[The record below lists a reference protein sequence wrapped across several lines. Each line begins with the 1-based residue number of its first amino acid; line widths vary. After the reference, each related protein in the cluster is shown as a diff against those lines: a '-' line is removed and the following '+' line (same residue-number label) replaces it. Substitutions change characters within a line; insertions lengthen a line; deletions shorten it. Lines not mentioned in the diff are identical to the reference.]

1 MTDSLS
7 GKVALVTG
15 GASGIGLACAKLFAR
30 RGAKVAIA
38 DVDEALGA
46 KAVREVEAGGGTAL
60 FAKTDV
66 SQASD
71 VSAVVEKAATR
82 FGRLDCAVN
91 NAGIQGALMPTAEC
105 DDANWHAVIAV
116 NLTGVFLCMKHE
128 INSMLPHGGGAIV
141 NVSSNFGLVGSI
153 GMPAYSAA
161 KHGVIGLSKTAALE
175 YATKGV
181 RVNAVCPG
189 PIDTPMVDKI
199 IRAQKEK
206 GDQLLASV
214 KSRLPMGR
222 LGRPE
227 EVAEAIV
234 WLCSPEAAFVTG
246 AVLSADGGFVAQ

>member
-1 MTDSLS
+1 MDSLN

-15 GASGIGLACAKLFAR
+15 GASGIGLACAQLFAR

-46 KAVREVEAGGGTAL
+46 AVVRDIEAEGGSAT
-60 FAKTDV
+60 FVRTDV
-66 SQASD
+66 SRASD
-71 VSAVVEKAATR
+71 VVSLVEKTASH

-91 NAGIQGALMPTAEC
+91 NAGIQGALMPTGEC

-116 NLTGVFLCMKHE
+116 NLTGVFLCMKHQ
-128 INSMLPHGGGAIV
+128 INRMLAQGGGAIV
-141 NVSSNFGLVGSI
+141 NVSSNFGLVGSV

-199 IRAQKEK
+199 IRAQQEK

>member
-1 MTDSLS
+1 MRDSLS

-15 GASGIGLACAKLFAR
+15 GASGIGLACAQLFAR
-30 RGAKVAIA
+30 RGAKVTIA
-38 DVDEALGA
+38 DLDGTLGA
-46 KAVREVEAGGGTAL
+46 KAVRDIEAQGGSAL
-60 FAKTDV
+60 FVETDV
-66 SQASD
+66 SQATD
-71 VSAVVEKAATR
+71 VVSLVEKTTMR
-82 FGRLDCAVN
+82 FGGLDCAVN
-91 NAGIQGALMPTAEC
+91 NAGIQGALKPTGEC
-105 DDANWHAVIAV
+105 DDANWQAVIAV

-128 INSMLPHGGGAIV
+128 INRMLAQGGGAIV
-141 NVSSNFGLVGSI
+141 NVSSNFGLVGSV

-206 GDQLLASV
+206 GEQLLASV

-222 LGRPE
+222 LGKSD
-227 EVAEAIV
+227 EVAQAIV